1 MYSSSSPSQ
10 SAPPPPGDAPA
21 RVNDDLCGGKDSTDN
36 SISCSEDVETTEA
49 PASVSTQRP
58 DMFSTVVVKHAT
70 TVTDWVKMGIPL
82 AITKKYLNDP
92 TAGGKCDHECL
103 MNIPTADSM
112 AAKADAVSAAEAAN
126 AAKDAVSEAVNE
138 AKAAAVSAAETISAV
153 SAAAAKGAP
162 TAALNEA
169 KAAAVAEA
177 EKATAADRD
186 SACSRLPEGETADY
200 C

>member
-1 MYSSSSPSQ
+1 MKKLFLLLFLSLISNIGYSAAPPGDAPSQ
-10 SAPPPPGDAPA
+10 SAPPPPGDAPSQSA
-21 RVNDDLCGGKDSTDN
+21 PPPPGDASAPVNDDLCGGKDSTDN

-92 TAGGKCDHECL
+92 TAGGKCDHEC
-103 MNIPTADSM
+103 M
-112 AAKADAVSAAEAAN
+112 
-126 AAKDAVSEAVNE
+126 
-138 AKAAAVSAAETISAV
+138 KAAAVSAAETISAV